1 MSLPQVTFQIVTWN
15 SRKFLADCLK
25 SIFAQTYRDFQV
37 LIVDNNSQDG
47 TVEFLKANYPQVTVF
62 QNNKNVGFAKA
73 HNQGLQLLNSPYVV
87 VTNPD
92 ILLTETWLEKMM
104 EAVHSESYRDYGS
117 FGGKLLKLKVLNDE
131 YHETEQ
137 TTTIDS
143 CGLKLLKNHRFVEL
157 GAGEASENFTESVP
171 VFGQSGALVL
181 YRREAL
187 LDVAFHNASQQPEFF
202 DEIFFTYKEDIDLAW
217 RLQLGGWKSV
227 CVAQAEAYHIRTMQ
241 GSEKMSRKDIRRQ
254 RKEQSPFAK
263 YYSYRNHWLLLLKN
277 QSLRLW
283 WRYGWVIMWYEMKKL
298 AYVVLFETRNLKVF
312 FEIIGLLPTLYRK
325 RRTIFSRSKV
335 GAQYI
340 DSFISR

>member
-37 LIVDNNSQDG
+37 LVIDNNSQDG

-73 HNQGLQLLNSPYVV
+73 HNQGLQLLNSPYIV

-92 ILLTETWLEKMM
+92 ILLTENWLEKIIETV
-104 EAVHSESYRDYGS
+104 EASAYQDYGS
-117 FGGKLLKLKVLNDE
+117 FGGKLLKLKVVNDE

-143 CGLKLLKNHRFVEL
+143 CGLKLLATHRFVEV
-157 GAGEASENFTESVP
+157 GAGESSDQFTESMP

-181 YRREAL
+181 YRRQAL
-187 LDVAFHNASQQPEFF
+187 LDVAFRGKDQRPEFF
-202 DEIFFTYKEDIDLAW
+202 DETFFTYKEDVDIAW
-217 RLQLGGWKSV
+217 RLQLGGWKSLF
-227 CVAQAEAYHIRTMQ
+227 VAQAEGYHIRAMQ
-241 GSEKMSRKDIRRQ
+241 GSEKVSRRELRMLRRQ
-254 RKEQSPFAK
+254 QSSFAK

-283 WRYGWVIMWYEMKKL
+283 WRYGWAIVWYEFKKFG
-298 AYVVLFETRNLKVF
+298 YVALFETRNLKAI
-312 FEIIGLLPTLYRK
+312 FEVGALLPTIYRK
-325 RRTIFSRSKV
+325 RRHTLSRAKV
-335 GAQYI
+335 DARYI
-340 DSFISR
+340 ESFITR